1 MLIINVKEDETIDRA
16 LKLYKKKH
24 RDTRLIKELRSRQA
38 FVKKSV
44 KRRDEII
51 SAVYRSSKVENQ

>member
-1 MLIINVKEDETIDRA
+1 MLIINVPEDESIDRA
-16 LKLYKKKH
+16 LKRYKKKH

-44 KRRDEII
+44 KRRAEII
-51 SAVYRSSKVENQ
+51 SAAYRSTKVEEN